1 MLDLEKIN
9 LPIEHRTESMPG
21 VVRHEVYTLN
31 DMEYTEQ
38 YDDFSGRFVTGKV
51 TMFGNIKVC
60 TVYPDG
66 SIMLT
71 MPTSQVHDHKGMM
84 MLVDDLKKLDEF
96 LSIICENYNK

>member
-1 MLDLEKIN
+1 MYSSTPHPQVSHLPYATHSPVPHSTHPCLQTTNDLISVMIDLFALLEFYIN
-9 LPIEHRTESMPG
+9 
-21 VVRHEVYTLN
+21 
-31 DMEYTEQ
+31 
-38 YDDFSGRFVTGKV
+38 
-51 TMFGNIKVC
+51 GNIKVC

>member
-21 VVRHEVYTLN
+21 VVRHEIYTLG
-31 DMEYTEQ
+31 DLEYTEQ
-38 YDDFSGRFVTGKV
+38 YDDFTGQFVTGNV
-51 TMFGNIKVC
+51 TMFGKIRVC
-60 TVYPDG
+60 TVYSDG

-71 MPTSQVHDHKGMM
+71 MPTGQVHDHKGMM
-84 MLVDDLKKLDEF
+84 MLVNDLKKLDEF